1 MLPPTREQEV
11 TGERPKPEVTGER
24 HKPTT
29 TPETPASLESDNSVA
44 QPTTEVEE
52 QRQSV
57 PAETVVEPAELRS
70 GRKTK
75 APVWSKD
82 YVM

>member
-1 MLPPTREQEV
+1 MLPPKREQEV
-11 TGERPKPEVTGER
+11 TGKR

-29 TPETPASLESDNSVA
+29 TPKTPASLESGNSVV

-57 PAETVVEPAELRS
+57 QAETVVEPAELRRS